1 VTSAPEAGEYIAW
14 LEQQNLTDP
23 VHKGMLREMKKSYER
38 LVKIPADRFVA
49 FSRLTS
55 EAQAVWAESR
65 RRNDYEMF
73 KPYLKQIMDFE
84 KNLSVTWDTNRTNT
98 THCWINMSQR

>member
-1 VTSAPEAGEYIAW
+1 
-14 LEQQNLTDP
+14 
-23 VHKGMLREMKKSYER
+23 MKKSYER

-73 KPYLKQIMDFE
+73 KP
-84 KNLSVTWDTNRTNT
+84 
-98 THCWINMSQR
+98 